1 MIKPK
6 YRIGE
11 AFSFNM
17 PDIIII
23 TGVLF
28 PKDGGR
34 SIYEM
39 SRIDSYDLAVRKLYG
54 YLLERELDELKK
66 IEI

>member
-1 MIKPK
+1 MKPK
-6 YRIGE
+6 YRIGDV
-11 AFSFNM
+11 FSFNM

-39 SRIDSYDLAVRKLYG
+39 SRIDSYDLVVRKLYG

>member
-1 MIKPK
+1 MMKAK
-6 YRIGE
+6 YKIGE
-11 AFSFNM
+11 VFSFNM

-23 TGVLF
+23 TGILITRDFSV
-28 PKDGGR
+28 P
-34 SIYEM
+34 IYEM

-54 YLLERELDELKK
+54 YLLERELDELKH

>member
-1 MIKPK
+1 MKPK
-6 YRIGE
+6 YKIGE
-11 AFSFNM
+11 IFSFDM

-23 TGVLF
+23 TEVLF
-28 PKDGGR
+28 PKDGDR
-34 SIYEM
+34 PIYEM

-54 YLLERELDELKK
+54 YLLERELDELKH